1 MTIENDLIFEIPS
14 SKYYI
19 EIAYGP
25 IEKGVSRYMSI
36 TLRDD
41 WCSTVVTFN
50 SYKGNAKWLEE
61 HFKLIMDKL
70 AELKKYHESLIKDID
85 NTANFLPV
93 TFAKILE
100 THKDYP

>member
-1 MTIENDLIFEIPS
+1 MITNREVSFNIPN

-19 EIAYGP
+19 QIYYGP
-25 IEKGVSRYMSI
+25 KAPRERYMSI

-41 WCSTVVTFN
+41 AHCCVATFDT
-50 SYKGNAKWLEE
+50 YKGNKTWLEE
-61 HFKLIMDKL
+61 HFKLITEKL
-70 AELKKYHESLIKDID
+70 AELKKYHEGLIKEID
-85 NTANFLPV
+85 NTSNFLPV